1 MNVRILHLIEG
12 AKEARGTA
20 VIIDV
25 FRAFSVEAYLAAAGA
40 AKIMPVAS
48 SELPLEYKKTHPN
61 AILVGERGG
70 IILPGFDFG
79 NSPTQIEG
87 ADVIG
92 REVMHTTSAGT
103 QGIANASGADEILT
117 GSLVNASAI
126 AEYIRRSGAEEVS
139 LVAMGLS
146 GAEDTDEDVL
156 CAEYIKSL
164 LEGCPMKKEELD
176 SRIEAMK
183 KTSGAKFF
191 DPARQKDFPSGDF
204 YRSTQVD
211 RFGFVLKLV
220 KGDPYDYVQRIDVL

>member
-1 MNVRILHLIEG
+1 MNVKILHLIEG
-12 AKEARGTA
+12 ARQAKGLT

-40 AKIMPVAS
+40 ARIMPVS
-48 SELPLEYKKTHPN
+48 SKDLPLEYKKTHPDC
-61 AILVGERGG
+61 ILVGERKG

-87 ADVIG
+87 HDVSG
-92 REVMHTTSAGT
+92 KEVMHTTSAGT
-103 QGIANASGADEILT
+103 QGLASASGADEILT

-139 LVAMGLS
+139 LVAMGLGGS
-146 GAEDTDEDVL
+146 EDTDEDVL

-164 LEGCPMKKEELD
+164 LDGDPMSEEELS

-191 DPARQKDFPSGDF
+191 DPEKQKDFPSGDF
-204 YRSTQVD
+204 YRSTAVD
-211 RFGFVLKLV
+211 RFGFVLKLE
-220 KGDPYDYVQRIDVL
+220 KGEPYDYVRRIDVL